1 MRSDSLVDRLDQQA
15 RPVQPRSVGREVLL
29 LLAILESTLFPG
41 FMRPE
46 TPTATA
52 APPLWWKPTNM
63 GLAGTLGAEVSVIS
77 ADPVRSPRRIAVR
90 LPCEYL
96 NLNDSGYWFRAS
108 RNEIRP
114 FDAHGLT
121 AARFASINER
131 PIAEAE
137 RHLRRPPGCH
147 PDGHPSLSD
156 HGL

>member
-1 MRSDSLVDRLDQQA
+1 
-15 RPVQPRSVGREVLL
+15 
-29 LLAILESTLFPG
+29 
-41 FMRPE
+41 MRPK
-46 TPTATA
+46 TPTAMA
-52 APPLWWKPTNM
+52 APSLWWKLTNM
-63 GLAGTLGAEVSVIS
+63 GLAGAPGAGVAVIS

-90 LPCEYL
+90 LPCEY
-96 NLNDSGYWFRAS
+96 LNDSGYWFRAS

-147 PDGHPSLSD
+147 PDDHPSISD
-156 HGL
+156 RGL